1 MAAANGNIRAQQNYL
16 NLLIGAEADRRV
28 ATMELLKTAIDYKEH
43 WHHVLAERARKG
55 TTGPEPVP
63 HPDDVIIDYD
73 TGEIRIDGPV
83 LEEQHLAQERMRE
96 MGPDYLKRLWKIE
109 EQIESDPK
117 NLELRKEKKMLDE
130 ITGWLV
136 KDAGRRAVRDALR
149 RPSGKP
155 KKD

>member
-1 MAAANGNIRAQQNYL
+1 M
-16 NLLIGAEADRRV
+16 
-28 ATMELLKTAIDYKEH
+28 
-43 WHHVLAERARKG
+43 
-55 TTGPEPVP
+55 
-63 HPDDVIIDYD
+63 
-73 TGEIRIDGPV
+73 
-83 LEEQHLAQERMRE
+83 EEQHLAQERMRE